1 MTSNAFALK
10 SQMIPLTVIEFTSND
25 EQAFEQ
31 QIAQKV
37 ATSPALFDRMPAIL
51 GLDELE
57 PVTESLV
64 QKLLFI
70 IRKNNILPIALRG
83 SDTLQSLA
91 QKLDLAWIPPGRKKL
106 QKQAQKAKASIE
118 ANESSEKSGEGIE
131 NTPSPKIEEAVASTP
146 TEQLELSSPEASSV
160 EDTPEAPP
168 ADSRS
173 SEVLIQ
179 NTHIPAKVIS
189 TPVRSGQQIYA
200 KDTDLIILS
209 QVGQGAEVIA
219 DGNIH
224 IYGTLRG
231 RAIAG
236 ASGNQQA
243 RIFCQSLQAELVSIA
258 GIYKVSDDLPSD
270 QLGQSCQVGLKE
282 NNLHIDTL

>member
-10 SQMIPLTVIEFTSND
+10 SQMIPLTVIEFSSDD
-25 EQAFEQ
+25 EIAFDE

-57 PVTESLV
+57 PITESQI

-83 SDTLQSLA
+83 TEDLKELA
-91 QKLDLAWIPPGRKKL
+91 QKLDLAWIPLGRKKL
-106 QKQAQKAKASIE
+106 QKQAQQTKETLEATEAEESHIPTEAAKA
-118 ANESSEKSGEGIE
+118 
-131 NTPSPKIEEAVASTP
+131 PS
-146 TEQLELSSPEASSV
+146 EQLELT
-160 EDTPEAPP
+160 EDATQNNSEPQACKEQIA
-168 ADSRS
+168 ARS
-173 SEVLIQ
+173 SEELIQ
-179 NTHIPAKVIS
+179 KAHIPAKVIN

-236 ASGNQQA
+236 ASGNKEA

-258 GIYKVSDDLPSD
+258 GIYKVSDDLSED
-270 QLGQSCQVGLKE
+270 QIGHSCQVGLKE